1 MKKFLSVILI
11 VLLVAVVWLHPV
23 CAPYGEKSSEN
34 RTDKVIRIWYTDE
47 ELSSYMDNAAI
58 SYYNKTGIHVQPK
71 LVSGLEYLEGINEAT
86 LHEGEYPDLYV
97 VGNESLE
104 KAILSGLATSLEDPS
119 HILNTGHYPQIALDA
134 VTYQGDYI
142 GYPFYYET
150 SVFLYNRTYLEA
162 IAAQAAAEQEV
173 SAQAEEDAQDDMQE
187 EEVQEDA
194 QTEDAGAEPEVI
206 TADSILP
213 TSMVGI
219 LEFANSYD
227 PPDGMEAFLKWD
239 VTDILYN
246 YGFAGAYMDVGGPAG
261 DDRTRIDIYNGNA
274 MYALGVYQDFN
285 QFFSIET
292 EEISYD
298 SVVQEFMEGKIMF
311 TFANTGVIEELEQAK
326 ADGTM
331 SFEYGIAP
339 MEMLNTTLQAKP
351 LSITNAIVV
360 NGYSPEKEIAEDF
373 AAYLSGEYVSNLFAR
388 SGKLCAYALPEYEY
402 EAMKDARLSYNASVP
417 IPKFVE
423 SGNYWVLAELCYTNI
438 WEGEDVNETLKEFAE
453 HINSQVLGETAEPI
467 TEIPTPEVVESYI
480 QSE

>member
-1 MKKFLSVILI
+1 
-11 VLLVAVVWLHPV
+11 
-23 CAPYGEKSSEN
+23 
-34 RTDKVIRIWYTDE
+34 
-47 ELSSYMDNAAI
+47 
-58 SYYNKTGIHVQPK
+58 
-71 LVSGLEYLEGINEAT
+71 
-86 LHEGEYPDLYV
+86 
-97 VGNESLE
+97 
-104 KAILSGLATSLEDPS
+104 
-119 HILNTGHYPQIALDA
+119 
-134 VTYQGDYI
+134 
-142 GYPFYYET
+142 
-150 SVFLYNRTYLEA
+150 
-162 IAAQAAAEQEV
+162 
-173 SAQAEEDAQDDMQE
+173 
-187 EEVQEDA
+187 
-194 QTEDAGAEPEVI
+194 
-206 TADSILP
+206 
-213 TSMVGI
+213 
-219 LEFANSYD
+219 
-227 PPDGMEAFLKWD
+227 
-239 VTDILYN
+239 
-246 YGFAGAYMDVGGPAG
+246 
-261 DDRTRIDIYNGNA
+261 